1 MHTFHVMP
9 LQVFT
14 NNLKI
19 IIRYISCLWLFLLQ
33 ESFSCSAA
41 DITDK
46 AKVFIATVCVFS
58 CMSHMIK
65 YPQCWTVGT
74 NYCSKQNTKT
84 STNNES
90 WRFFSINIITNKLHT
105 KLYAKKVDINSQIQ
119 DFVYFGIYR
128 TVAVENLKIK
138 TRMICSGRAQRTP
151 LSPNLNKVLYR
162 ISKCKQQALH
172 TQRML

>member
-14 NNLKI
+14 NNLKR

-33 ESFSCSAA
+33 ELFSCSAA

-65 YPQCWTVGT
+65 YPECWTVGT

-105 KLYAKKVDINSQIQ
+105 KLYAKKSRHKQPNARLCLFWHPSNSRGGK
-119 DFVYFGIYR
+119 F
-128 TVAVENLKIK
+128 ENKD
-138 TRMICSGRAQRTP
+138 G
-151 LSPNLNKVLYR
+151 NDV
-162 ISKCKQQALH
+162 
-172 TQRML
+172 